1 VRQKKTKKTKKGKVI
16 KAKIEL
22 GNGIEKNIRLANGI
36 TPPPLTPTH
45 APLQDRVFSSKYGEL
60 WAQLQYEALQ

>member
-1 VRQKKTKKTKKGKVI
+1 MGLR
-16 KAKIEL
+16 KIL
-22 GNGIEKNIRLANGI
+22 GWQMGLH
-36 TPPPLTPTH
+36 PPPLTHTH